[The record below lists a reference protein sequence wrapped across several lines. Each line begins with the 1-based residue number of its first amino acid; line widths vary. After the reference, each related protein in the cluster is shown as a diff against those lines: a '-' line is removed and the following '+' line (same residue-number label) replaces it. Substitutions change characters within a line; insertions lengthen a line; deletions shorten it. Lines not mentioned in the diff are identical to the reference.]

1 MATFLT
7 NNTHLF
13 KNLSTSRPP
22 FLGGSSSSVNRNAS
36 VFFSNNKLVLFF
48 GCINLGMVLSVHLLF
63 VFNGSDSF
71 FLFLLLSFLSRVS
84 GDHKE
89 FFIGFEAS

>member
-71 FLFLLLSFLSRVS
+71 FSFYCFPFFIGFLGIIKS
-84 GDHKE
+84 